1 VHYTTTTK
9 MKKNIT
15 LCLLLFL
22 FFSQLTTTAYGEI
35 VSKIIDWSK
44 KKTWSLTA
52 APRDF
57 AASFDKKKIFILE
70 EDNKVRVYAN
80 TYNGNRLGIIDVSPT
95 TVAID
100 IAPRGGMLYL
110 IGSDKTYTAIEITY
124 RKKDDSIADWTVKH
138 TWKTEARPLDIAQ
151 SFDKKYAFILESDNK
166 VHIYSIT
173 GERRKVFSVSP
184 GTLALTI
191 PSRKR
196 IICLVDRNAR
206 YRSVQIPLR

>member
-1 VHYTTTTK
+1 
-9 MKKNIT
+9 MKKN
-15 LCLLLFL
+15 LFFSLLLFL
-22 FFSQLTTTAYGEI
+22 FFSQMTTTAYGEI
-35 VSKIIDWSK
+35 VSKIIDWSQ
-44 KKTWSLTA
+44 KKTWSLTS

-80 TYNGNRLGIIDVSPT
+80 TYNGKRLGIIDVPPT

-110 IGSDKTYTAIEITY
+110 IGSDKTYTAIEIIY
-124 RKKDDSIADWTVKH
+124 KKKDDTIADWAVKH

-151 SFDKKYAFILESDNK
+151 SFDKKYAFVLENDNK

-173 GERRKVFSVSP
+173 GERRKVLPVSP
-184 GTLALTI
+184 TTLAITI

-196 IICLVDRNAR
+196 TLCLMDRNAR
-206 YRSVQIPLR
+206 YKSVQFTLR

>member
-1 VHYTTTTK
+1 
-9 MKKNIT
+9 M
-15 LCLLLFL
+15 
-22 FFSQLTTTAYGEI
+22 TTTAYGEI

-80 TYNGNRLGIIDVSPT
+80 TYNGNRLGIIDVPPA

-110 IGSDKTYTAIEITY
+110 IGSDKTYTAIEIAY
-124 RKKDDSIADWTVKH
+124 KKKDDSIADWAVKH

-173 GERRKVFSVSP
+173 GERRKVFAVSP

-206 YRSVQIPLR
+206 YRSVQVPLR

>member
-1 VHYTTTTK
+1 
-9 MKKNIT
+9 MKKK
-15 LCLLLFL
+15 LARYLLLLLF
-22 FFSQLTTTAYGEI
+22 FSLLATAAHGEN

-44 KKTWSLTA
+44 KKTWALTS

-57 AASFDKKKIFILE
+57 AVSFDKKKIFILE

-80 TYNGNRLGIIDVSPT
+80 TYNGKRLGIINVSPS

-110 IGSDKTYTAIEITY
+110 IGSDRTYTAIEIVY
-124 RKKDDSIADWTVKH
+124 RKKDDTIADWAVKH
-138 TWKTEARPLDIAQ
+138 TWKTEFQPLDIAQ
-151 SFDKKYAFILESDNK
+151 SFDKKYTFILESDNQ

-173 GERRKVFSVSP
+173 GERKKVLPVAP
-184 GTLALTI
+184 GTLAITI

-196 IICLVDRNAR
+196 TLCLIDRNAT
-206 YRSVQIPLR
+206 YKSIQLPLR